1 MESRFDKLDR
11 LARTAAHIAIQKSPA
26 PVQALFKHTDEHRM
40 RKMAELYTRGRDLD
54 PSRGTLLF
62 WVPGGMPLLLH
73 VEMAIAAAMRLRGYN
88 VHAIICN
95 SPYRACAIRVENEGV
110 PIAKW
115 RDRCPGCISRTSGF
129 LDTVGIPYSF
139 NGDFVTEAERTAL
152 WNETEGITWDNL
164 HEIKYG
170 DVSLGN

>member
-11 LARTAAHIAIQKSPA
+11 YARMAAHIAIQKSPA

-40 RKMAELYTRGRDLD
+40 RKMRQLYKRGAHLD

-73 VEMAIAAAMRLRGYN
+73 VEASIAAAMKLRGYN

-95 SPYRACAIRVENEGV
+95 APYRACAIRIVQ
-110 PIAKW
+110 
-115 RDRCPGCISRTSGF
+115 
-129 LDTVGIPYSF
+129 
-139 NGDFVTEAERTAL
+139 
-152 WNETEGITWDNL
+152 
-164 HEIKYG
+164 
-170 DVSLGN
+170 